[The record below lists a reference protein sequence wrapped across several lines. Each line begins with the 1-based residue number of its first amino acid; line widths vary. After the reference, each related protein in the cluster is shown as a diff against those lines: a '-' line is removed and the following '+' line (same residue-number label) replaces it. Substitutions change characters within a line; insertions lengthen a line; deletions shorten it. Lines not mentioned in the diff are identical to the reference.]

1 MKVTPTIFEGVVVL
15 EPMAYHDDRGFF
27 LETYRESAAAA
38 WGLPLSFVQ
47 HNQSRSRRGVLRGLH
62 LQQARPQGKLV
73 RCVQGTIWD
82 VVVDIQQA
90 SPTFGRWFGVELS
103 DATHRQLYVPPG
115 YAHGFQV
122 LSDIADVVYLC
133 TDYYQP
139 EDEGGVRWNDPQ
151 LDITWPDRSPLL
163 SAKDQALPLLCEL
176 AR

>member
-15 EPMAYHDDRGFF
+15 EPVAYPDDRGVF

-47 HNQSRSRRGVLRGLH
+47 PHPSRSRRGVLRGLH

-73 RCVQGTIWD
+73 RCVRGTIWD

-103 DATHRQLYVPPG
+103 DATHRQIYVPPG

-122 LSDIADVVYLC
+122 LSDVADVVYLC

-139 EDEGGVRWNDPQ
+139 GDEGGVRWDDPQ

-163 SAKDQALPLLCEL
+163 SDKDQALPLLCEL
-176 AR
+176 VS